1 MNKWD
6 LFIYENTKMW
16 SCVDIQILLGIGTHI
31 YVIPYLLI
39 ILFLHSFNKERDRKV
54 IKTFSFYVD
63 NTC

>member
-1 MNKWD
+1 MNKWNP
-6 LFIYENTKMW
+6 FICKNTKMW